1 METQAAQQE
10 QAWIARARQGD
21 LTAFACLVQAYQRPV
36 YNLAYRMLGN
46 AQDAED
52 AAQETFL
59 RAFQH
64 LQTYDPRRRFA
75 TWILSIASHYCV
87 DRLRR
92 RRRPCASLDEAVEQG
107 LPPASEGDPEE
118 AAAAEEVRDEVQ
130 RLLLCLAPKDRLTTV
145 LYYWYGMSHAE
156 IAEATGSSVSAVK
169 SRLHRA
175 RLALAK
181 ALQERRRGEVQGLP
195 GDGAVRPRPQEVKG
209 T

>member
-1 METQAAQQE
+1 METQAVQQE
-10 QAWIARARQGD
+10 RDWIAQACRGD
-21 LTAFACLVQAYQRPV
+21 LAAFAHLVRAYQRPV

-64 LQTYDPRRRFA
+64 LRTYDPRRKFV

-92 RRRPCASLDEAVEQG
+92 GRRSWGSLDGAVEQSF
-107 LPPASEGDPEE
+107 PPASGSDPEE
-118 AAAAEEVRDEVQ
+118 EAVAREARDEVQ
-130 RLLLCLAPKDRLTTV
+130 RLLLLLGPRDRLMVV
-145 LYYWYGMSHAE
+145 LYYWYGMSLGE
-156 IAEATGSSVSAVK
+156 VAEATGSSVSAVK

-175 RLALAK
+175 RLALAR
-181 ALQERRRGEVQGLP
+181 ALQEQMCAEAQGLP
-195 GDGAVRPRPQEVKG
+195 GKGAPLPQPR
-209 T
+209 

>member
-1 METQAAQQE
+1 METQAVQQE
-10 QAWIARARQGD
+10 QDWIARARQGD
-21 LTAFACLVQAYQRPV
+21 LAAFAHLVQAYQRPV
-36 YNLAYRMLGN
+36 YNLAYRLLGN
-46 AQDAED
+46 VQDAED

-64 LQTYDPRRRFA
+64 LRTYDPRRRFA
-75 TWILSIASHYCV
+75 TWILSIASHHCV

-92 RRRPCASLDEAVEQG
+92 GRRSWGPLEGAEERS
-107 LPPASEGDPEE
+107 LPPASGSDPEGE
-118 AAAAEEVRDEVQ
+118 AVAREARDEVQ
-130 RLLLCLAPKDRLTTV
+130 RLLLLLGPRDRLTVV
-145 LYYWYGMSHAE
+145 LYYWYGMSHSE

-181 ALQERRRGEVQGLP
+181 VLQEQQRAEAQGPSGEGMSLH
-195 GDGAVRPRPQEVKG
+195 RPREVES